1 MRALLTGNVAEMA
14 RIKLEA
20 FGVLGEFAWG
30 AYGDEAP
37 DRNELA
43 RLAVRRAAE
52 RHGVTPERCVVVGDT
67 EHDIACARAA
77 GAKVVAV
84 ATGSHTGEAL
94 RACAP
99 DLLLD
104 DLSRERLLFDW
115 ARGL

>member
-1 MRALLTGNVAEMA
+1 MA

-20 FGVLGEFAWG
+20 FGVHDAFAWG
-30 AYGDEAP
+30 AFGDEAP

-43 RLAVRRAAE
+43 KLAVHRAAE
-52 RHGVTPERCVVVGDT
+52 RHGVSSERCIVVGDT

-84 ATGSHTGEAL
+84 ATGSQSREELADHS
-94 RACAP
+94 P

-104 DLSRERLLFDW
+104 DLVDAARVLDW
-115 ARGL
+115 VRAQ